1 MAIVGGPISGF
12 LAPFRGLLFVARHG
26 LWGHLALPLLLNIG
40 LAVGAGWLAVR
51 LVRDRLGTELTAS
64 AGLVADIALFVL
76 AAVVGLLLF
85 LIAQP
90 VISAPFVDL
99 LSEKV
104 ERIVRGQAPSA
115 GLFRSAWQ
123 AMLHGSLKTMLYLL
137 ALILTFGLGAVTGIG
152 GAIGAGF
159 YALFLA
165 FDGFDYPLARRAV
178 SFGGKWRYLV
188 LHPGQTLGYCV
199 GASVLYLV
207 PLAALV
213 APAFA
218 AVGATLAY
226 LDSETHEGR
235 DAPRVTGPG
244 KQGEAT

>member
-1 MAIVGGPISGF
+1 
-12 LAPFRGLLFVARHG
+12 VARHG
-26 LWGHLALPLLLNIG
+26 LWGHVALPLVLNAG

-51 LVRDRLGTELTAS
+51 LVRQRLGAELTAS
-64 AGLVADIALFVL
+64 AGLVADVALFVL
-76 AAVVGLLLF
+76 AAVVALLLF
-85 LIAQP
+85 LVVQP

-115 GLFRSAWQ
+115 GLLRSAWQ
-123 AMLHGSLKTMLYLL
+123 ALLHGALKTMLYLL
-137 ALILTFGLGAVTGIG
+137 ALVLTLGLGAATGVG
-152 GAIGAGF
+152 GVIGACV

-165 FDGFDYPLARRAV
+165 YDGFDYPLARRAV
-178 SFGGKWRYLV
+178 SFAGKWRYLV

-199 GASVLYLV
+199 GASLLYLV

-226 LDSETHEGR
+226 LDSETER
-235 DAPRVTGPG
+235 ASDAPRVTGPG
-244 KQGEAT
+244 NKGRQRNDEESALRHHEG